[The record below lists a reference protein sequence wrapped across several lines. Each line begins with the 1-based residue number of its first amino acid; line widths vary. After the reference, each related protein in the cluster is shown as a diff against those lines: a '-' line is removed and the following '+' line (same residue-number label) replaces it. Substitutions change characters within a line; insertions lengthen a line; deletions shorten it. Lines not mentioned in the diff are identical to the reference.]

1 MSWSVPE
8 GTNTTVDKERLYSHG
23 RMGKRKGGRELM
35 LVIRG
40 HLRQGGDGLAQ
51 EAISAEI
58 GGKTIPGLENKCEV
72 WR

>member
-1 MSWSVPE
+1 ME
-8 GTNTTVDKERLYSHG
+8 
-23 RMGKRKGGRELM
+23 KRKEGGKEGREGAHL
-35 LVIRG
+35 IRT